1 MVNFS
6 FVALP
11 HDPVSIVTI
20 SMSWR
25 NKLEPGT
32 DWNNVVNFSDHLA
45 YSEAIGNIQLA
56 WFWIVG
62 STHETWRPPFEQMT
76 FLYVKLK
83 TQLGYCRL
91 NTATLKILRM
101 FITTVWATIWNE
113 WTWKTNVTHKL
124 QIIVKLP
131 YRALH
136 IEAWKKEW
144 MYSRIPNLIYRA
156 SIVIRHN
163 YPFWLIGQL
172 CHDYW
177 IVTKWNNVA
186 TQSICTE

>member
-1 MVNFS
+1 MVNFI

-45 YSEAIGNIQLA
+45 YSETIGNIQVA

-62 STHETWRPPFEQMT
+62 STHETWRPPFEQMR
-76 FLYVKLK
+76 FLCVKLK
-83 TQLGYCRL
+83 TQFGYYRL
-91 NTATLKILRM
+91 NTAPMKILRM

-113 WTWKTNVTHKL
+113 WTWKTNVS
-124 QIIVKLP
+124 QITNNCKTALP
-131 YRALH
+131 CITYWSLEERQSECTAECRAL
-136 IEAWKKEW
+136 
-144 MYSRIPNLIYRA
+144 YTVRL
-156 SIVIRHN
+156 
-163 YPFWLIGQL
+163 L
-172 CHDYW
+172 
-177 IVTKWNNVA
+177 
-186 TQSICTE
+186 